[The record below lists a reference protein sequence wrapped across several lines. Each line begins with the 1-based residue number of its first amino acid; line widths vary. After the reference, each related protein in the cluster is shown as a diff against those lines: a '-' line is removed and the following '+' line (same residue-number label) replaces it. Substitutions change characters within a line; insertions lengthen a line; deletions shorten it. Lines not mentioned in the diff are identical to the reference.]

1 MSVTRQAVAK
11 DPLMVEAL
19 GPVAPRWGWRH
30 RGAGRAWPTPAR
42 RYQST
47 TVQLAG
53 LYPFVAGS
61 GSPANGVPIGR
72 HMLWHEVVCLDPLQW
87 LRDGLVTNT
96 GIFLIGD
103 PGVGKSALS
112 KRLMRGMAAFGVK
125 PMVLGDTKG
134 EHTAVIEDLSGQVVR
149 VGRGL
154 DRINPLDSGPLGQV
168 ITRLPASARDQLL
181 LEVRG
186 RRLSSLLALCLLVR
200 GTRGRPISNGEEVVL
215 GAAVDVLTQ
224 RLDRGDPTV
233 PDVLALIR
241 EPTAELIAASEEDP
255 EAFRAASRELR
266 QTLSLLLEG
275 PMKGVFDGPT
285 TRQLDLDA
293 PAVSVDISRVAAAG
307 DQLVAAAILSTWA
320 VGYQAVD
327 AAAALAEH
335 GLRPRQRFF
344 MLQDEG
350 WRALRGAAGLV
361 DHADA
366 LTRLARSKGIANMFV
381 THSLRDLEALP
392 TEEDRAKAQGF
403 VDRSAIVILA
413 GSRMKEL
420 NRVSAITPLAE
431 AEKNLVASWS
441 ATEGW
446 QAGGVHPGR
455 GKYLVKTSGRPGVPV
470 QMHLTPGEEVLYRTD
485 PT

>member
-1 MSVTRQAVAK
+1 
-11 DPLMVEAL
+11 
-19 GPVAPRWGWRH
+19 
-30 RGAGRAWPTPAR
+30 
-42 RYQST
+42 
-47 TVQLAG
+47 
-53 LYPFVAGS
+53 
-61 GSPANGVPIGR
+61 
-72 HMLWHEVVCLDPLQW
+72 
-87 LRDGLVTNT
+87 
-96 GIFLIGD
+96 
-103 PGVGKSALS
+103 
-112 KRLMRGMAAFGVK
+112 
-125 PMVLGDTKG
+125 
-134 EHTAVIEDLSGQVVR
+134 
-149 VGRGL
+149 
-154 DRINPLDSGPLGQV
+154 
-168 ITRLPASARDQLL
+168 
-181 LEVRG
+181 
-186 RRLSSLLALCLLVR
+186 
-200 GTRGRPISNGEEVVL
+200 
-215 GAAVDVLTQ
+215 
-224 RLDRGDPTV
+224 
-233 PDVLALIR
+233 
-241 EPTAELIAASEEDP
+241 
-255 EAFRAASRELR
+255 
-266 QTLSLLLEG
+266 
-275 PMKGVFDGPT
+275 MKGVFDGHT
-285 TRQLDLDA
+285 TRPLDLDA

-327 AAAALAEH
+327 AAAALADH

-361 DHADA
+361 DHADS

-446 QAGGVHPGR
+446 QSGGVHPGR

-470 QMHLTPGEEVLYRTD
+470 QMTLTAQEEALYRTD

>member
-1 MSVTRQAVAK
+1 MTRTK
-11 DPLMVEAL
+11 HREHTDPLLVDTL

-30 RGAGRAWPTPAR
+30 RGSGRAWPTPAR
-42 RYQST
+42 RFQST

-61 GSPANGVPIGR
+61 GSPSNGVPIGR

-134 EHTAVIEDLSGQVVR
+134 EHTPVIEDLDGQVVR

-154 DRINPLDSGPLGQV
+154 DRINPLDSGPLGHV
-168 ITRLPASARDQLL
+168 ITQLPAAAREQLL

-215 GAAVDVLTQ
+215 GAAVDVLT
-224 RLDRGDPTV
+224 RLDHADPTV
-233 PDVLALIR
+233 PDVLRLIR
-241 EPTAELIAASEEDP
+241 EPTAELIAASEEDEP
-255 EAFRAASRELR
+255 AFRAASRELR

-285 TRQLDLDA
+285 TRPLDLDA

-327 AAAALAEH
+327 AAAALADH

-361 DHADA
+361 DHADS

-446 QAGGVHPGR
+446 QSGGVHPGR

-470 QMHLTPGEEVLYRTD
+470 QMTLTAQEEALYRTD